1 MMKDRFKQAQEFRSG
16 AEASL
21 DPEIDALLHPAQSFA
36 HPDDVV
42 HDLDLTLDEKRAILA
57 SWASD
62 ACAVEAAPALR
73 RVPGT
78 GRVVSVD
85 EILEALRALDRQAGE
100 NGSSW
105 VRRQVRRTSIE
116 LFRESRKHRGA
127 RNLQREDDD
136 RIQFQRAPARAAL
149 N

>member
-1 MMKDRFKQAQEFRSG
+1 MRAKCELSPIGSDEMSYEANGKNPANSEINVRPHQAQGFE
-16 AEASL
+16 
-21 DPEIDALLHPAQSFA
+21 

-42 HDLDLTLDEKRAILA
+42 RNPNLTLEEKRIVLA

-78 GRVVSVD
+78 GHIVSVD
-85 EILEALRALDRQAGE
+85 EILEALRILDRKAGE

-105 VRRQVRRTSIE
+105 VRRQVRRASIE
-116 LFRESRKHRGA
+116 AFRARRADESNA
-127 RNLQREDDD
+127 RLCFSFGSGSAKQE
-136 RIQFQRAPARAAL
+136 ASS
-149 N
+149 